1 MMNERN
7 VEELKSQEQRLLIE
21 LFNTKGYFRD
31 EFVSSDLNK
40 MLENIAHDMPLFANT
55 AIDNGDALAD
65 KTKEIQALRREL
77 VEAER
82 VIEDKIKRI
91 EDRDATIDYLLDKYY
106 DVIYPSA
113 LKKLE
118 SCDGEGLTPDESQA
132 LLRKIRRLG
141 VPREERF
148 VEPDEGCDAEVRV
161 CDARQAEN

>member
-1 MMNERN
+1 MSERDIT
-7 VEELKSQEQRLLIE
+7 EKKGAEKRLLIE
-21 LFNTKGYFRD
+21 LFNLNGYFRD

-82 VIEDKIKRI
+82 VIEDKTKRI

-106 DVIYPSA
+106 DLLYPSV

-118 SCDGEGLTPDESQA
+118 SCDGEGLTADEAQA

-141 VPREERF
+141 VPKEERF
-148 VEPDEGCDAEVRV
+148 VEPDEGYDAEVRV